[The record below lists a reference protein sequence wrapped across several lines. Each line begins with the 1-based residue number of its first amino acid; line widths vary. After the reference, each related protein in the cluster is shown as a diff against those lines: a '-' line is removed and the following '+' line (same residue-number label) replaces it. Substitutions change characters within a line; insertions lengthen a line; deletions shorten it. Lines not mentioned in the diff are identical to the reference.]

1 MKKIAFLGILFL
13 SFSSIAQAPSVS
25 SAKIA
30 FDRGDLVEAKKYI
43 DEASAKIF
51 GLSEQE
57 LNEGRIPKLLP
68 KFYLYRG
75 NIYMALYTS
84 PENTKNEYLDVVKES
99 YNKCIE
105 VEKKT
110 GKKRYSK
117 DAITRL
123 PGLGSDYVK
132 LAENLNFNENDKA
145 GAIKAYESAFSI
157 REYVGVLDT
166 MTLSYIG
173 FLSQDLASIYAKE
186 LDEYELKSKTGDK
199 DSLDYFKAKKA
210 NAKEAKITNFSK
222 AREIYEKLIQLDY
235 KNITW
240 SGILVEDGKR
250 YPFPDKNTLDSYVSS
265 ERATDPKR
273 SESTQHEI
281 YIQLLWVLRELEEIE
296 EYDRMLIVARNTFPK
311 NDDLLKM
318 QLQAYLDKEDYDGAL
333 SNLEE
338 ALTTDPTNALYLY
351 NAGFIYHQKKKDNS
365 KGREYYTRAMEADGK
380 YLDAIYML
388 GLMHIDKSNVVVEKI
403 NKLGRSEK
411 TKYNKYTKEK
421 NDELAKAL
429 TFFEKAYGINSKD
442 EATLEALKEVYYKLG
457 KYDDAKRIMS
467 ELSEL

>member
-30 FDRGDLVEAKKYI
+30 FDRGDLVEAKKHI
-43 DEASAKIF
+43 DEASVKIS

-132 LAENLNFNENDKA
+132 LAENLNFNEGDKA
-145 GAIKAYESAFSI
+145 AAVRAYESAFSI

-173 FLSQDLASIYAKE
+173 FLSQDN
-186 LDEYELKSKTGDK
+186 K
-199 DSLDYFKAKKA
+199 DFK
-210 NAKEAKITNFSK
+210 K

-365 KGREYYTRAMEADGK
+365 KGREYYTRAMEADDK

-388 GLMHIDKSNVVVEKI
+388 GLMHIDQSNVVVEKI

>member
-43 DEASAKIF
+43 DEASAKIS

-105 VEKKT
+105 VEKRT

-132 LAENLNFNENDKA
+132 LAENLNFNEGDKA

-173 FLSQDLASIYAKE
+173 FLSQDN
-186 LDEYELKSKTGDK
+186 K
-199 DSLDYFKAKKA
+199 DFKKAK
-210 NAKEAKITNFSK
+210 
-222 AREIYEKLIQLDY
+222 EIYEKLIQLDY

-351 NAGFIYHQKKKDNS
+351 NAGFIYHQKKKDIP

-388 GLMHIDKSNVVVEKI
+388 GLMHIDQSNVVVEKI

>member
-43 DEASAKIF
+43 DEASAKIS

-132 LAENLNFNENDKA
+132 LAENLNFNEGDKA
-145 GAIKAYESAFSI
+145 AAIRAYESAFSI

-173 FLSQDLASIYAKE
+173 FLSQDN
-186 LDEYELKSKTGDK
+186 K
-199 DSLDYFKAKKA
+199 DFK
-210 NAKEAKITNFSK
+210 K

-281 YIQLLWVLRELEEIE
+281 YIQLLWVLRELEEVE

-365 KGREYYTRAMEADGK
+365 KGREYYTRAMEADDK

-388 GLMHIDKSNVVVEKI
+388 GLMHIDQSNVVVEKI

>member
-1 MKKIAFLGILFL
+1 VRNQLQLKGFKNLFYSKSEIIFASQKKYKMKKIAFLGILFL

-43 DEASAKIF
+43 DEASAKIS

-132 LAENLNFNENDKA
+132 LAENLNFNEGDKA
-145 GAIKAYESAFSI
+145 AAIRAYESAFSI

-173 FLSQDLASIYAKE
+173 FLSQDN
-186 LDEYELKSKTGDK
+186 K
-199 DSLDYFKAKKA
+199 DFK
-210 NAKEAKITNFSK
+210 K

-281 YIQLLWVLRELEEIE
+281 YIQLLWVLRELEEVE

-365 KGREYYTRAMEADGK
+365 KGREYYTRAMEADDK

-388 GLMHIDKSNVVVEKI
+388 GLMHIDQSNVVVEKI

>member
-1 MKKIAFLGILFL
+1 VRNQLQLKGFKNLFYSKSEIIFASQKKYKMKKIAFLGILFL

-43 DEASAKIF
+43 DEASAKIS

-132 LAENLNFNENDKA
+132 LAENLNFNEGDKA
-145 GAIKAYESAFSI
+145 AAIRAYESAFSI

-173 FLSQDLASIYAKE
+173 FLSQDN
-186 LDEYELKSKTGDK
+186 K
-199 DSLDYFKAKKA
+199 DFK
-210 NAKEAKITNFSK
+210 K

-365 KGREYYTRAMEADGK
+365 KGREYYKRAMEADDK

-388 GLMHIDKSNVVVEKI
+388 GLMHIDQSNVVVEKI

>member
-1 MKKIAFLGILFL
+1 MKKIAFLGILCL
-13 SFSSIAQAPSVS
+13 SLSSAAQAPSVS

-43 DEASAKIF
+43 DEASAKIS

-132 LAENLNFNENDKA
+132 LAENLNFNEGDKA

-173 FLSQDLASIYAKE
+173 FLSQDN
-186 LDEYELKSKTGDK
+186 K
-199 DSLDYFKAKKA
+199 DFK
-210 NAKEAKITNFSK
+210 K

-365 KGREYYTRAMEADGK
+365 KGREYYTRAMEADDK

-388 GLMHIDKSNVVVEKI
+388 GLMHIDQSNVVVEKI

>member
-43 DEASAKIF
+43 DEASAKIS

-105 VEKKT
+105 VEKRT

-132 LAENLNFNENDKA
+132 LAENLNFNEGDKA

-173 FLSQDLASIYAKE
+173 FLSQDN
-186 LDEYELKSKTGDK
+186 K
-199 DSLDYFKAKKA
+199 DFKKAK
-210 NAKEAKITNFSK
+210 
-222 AREIYEKLIQLDY
+222 EIYEKLIQLDY

-351 NAGFIYHQKKKDNS
+351 NAGFIYHQKKKDIP
-365 KGREYYTRAMEADGK
+365 KGREYYTRAMEADDK

-388 GLMHIDKSNVVVEKI
+388 GLMHIDQSNVVVEKI

>member
-1 MKKIAFLGILFL
+1 MKKIAFLGLLFL

-43 DEASAKIF
+43 DEASAKISA
-51 GLSEQE
+51 LSEQE

-84 PENTKNEYLDVVKES
+84 PENSKNEYLDVVKES
-99 YNKCIE
+99 FNKCIE

-132 LAENLNFNENDKA
+132 LAENLNFNEGDKA
-145 GAIKAYESAFSI
+145 AAIKAYESAFSI
-157 REYVGVLDT
+157 REFVGVLDT

-173 FLSQDLASIYAKE
+173 FLSQDN
-186 LDEYELKSKTGDK
+186 K
-199 DSLDYFKAKKA
+199 DFK
-210 NAKEAKITNFSK
+210 K
-222 AREIYEKLIQLDY
+222 AREIYEKLIQLGY

-281 YIQLLWVLRELEEIE
+281 YIQLLWVLKELEEIE

-351 NAGFIYHQKKKDNS
+351 NAGFIYHQKKKDKV
-365 KGREYYTRAMEADGK
+365 KGREYYTRAMEADDK

-388 GLMHIDKSNVVVEKI
+388 GLMHIDQSNVVVEKI

-421 NDELAKAL
+421 NDELSKAL
-429 TFFEKAYGINSKD
+429 TFFEKAYAINVKD

>member
-1 MKKIAFLGILFL
+1 VRNQLQLKGFKNLFYSKSDIIFASQKKYKMKKIAFLGILFL

-43 DEASAKIF
+43 DEASAKIS

-132 LAENLNFNENDKA
+132 LAENLNFNEGDKA
-145 GAIKAYESAFSI
+145 AAIRAYESAFSI

-173 FLSQDLASIYAKE
+173 FLSQDN
-186 LDEYELKSKTGDK
+186 K
-199 DSLDYFKAKKA
+199 DFK
-210 NAKEAKITNFSK
+210 K

-365 KGREYYTRAMEADGK
+365 KGREYYTRAMEADDK

-388 GLMHIDKSNVVVEKI
+388 GLMHIDQSNVVVEKI

>member
-132 LAENLNFNENDKA
+132 LAENLNFNEGDKA

-173 FLSQDLASIYAKE
+173 FLSQDN
-186 LDEYELKSKTGDK
+186 K
-199 DSLDYFKAKKA
+199 DFK
-210 NAKEAKITNFSK
+210 K

>member
-43 DEASAKIF
+43 DEASAKIS

-132 LAENLNFNENDKA
+132 LAENLNFNEGDKA
-145 GAIKAYESAFSI
+145 AAIRAYESAFSI

-173 FLSQDLASIYAKE
+173 FLSQDN
-186 LDEYELKSKTGDK
+186 K
-199 DSLDYFKAKKA
+199 DFK
-210 NAKEAKITNFSK
+210 K

-250 YPFPDKNTLDSYVSS
+250 YPFPYKNTLDSYVSS

-296 EYDRMLIVARNTFPK
+296 EYDRMLIVARNTFSK

-365 KGREYYTRAMEADGK
+365 KGREYYTRAMEADDK

-388 GLMHIDKSNVVVEKI
+388 GLMHIDQSNVVVEKI

>member
-1 MKKIAFLGILFL
+1 MKKIAFLGILCL
-13 SFSSIAQAPSVS
+13 SLSSVAQAPSVS

-43 DEASAKIF
+43 DDASVTISS
-51 GLSEQE
+51 LSEQE

-75 NIYMALYTS
+75 NIYMSLYTS

-132 LAENLNFNENDKA
+132 LAENLNFNEGDKA
-145 GAIKAYESAFSI
+145 AAIKAYESAFSI

-173 FLSQDLASIYAKE
+173 FLSQDN
-186 LDEYELKSKTGDK
+186 K
-199 DSLDYFKAKKA
+199 DFK
-210 NAKEAKITNFSK
+210 K
-222 AREIYEKLIQLDY
+222 AREIYEKLIRLDY

-240 SGILVEDGKR
+240 SGVLVEDGKR

-281 YIQLLWVLRELEEIE
+281 YIQLLWVLRELKEVE
-296 EYDRMLIVARNTFPK
+296 EYDRMLIVARSTFPK

-333 SNLEE
+333 SNLKE
-338 ALTTDPTNALYLY
+338 ALTSDPTNALYLY
-351 NAGFIYHQKKKDNS
+351 NAGFIYHQKKKDKS
-365 KGREYYTRAMEADGK
+365 KGREYYTRAMEADDK

-388 GLMHIDKSNVVVEKI
+388 GLMHIDQSNVVVEKI

-411 TKYNKYTKEK
+411 TKYNNYTKEK
-421 NDELAKAL
+421 NDELSKAL
-429 TFFEKAYGINSKD
+429 GFFEKAYGINAKD

-467 ELSEL
+467 ELSGL

>member
-1 MKKIAFLGILFL
+1 MKKIAFLGLLFL

-43 DEASAKIF
+43 DEASAKIS

-105 VEKKT
+105 VEKRT

-132 LAENLNFNENDKA
+132 LAENLNFNEGDKA

-173 FLSQDLASIYAKE
+173 FLSQDN
-186 LDEYELKSKTGDK
+186 K
-199 DSLDYFKAKKA
+199 DFK
-210 NAKEAKITNFSK
+210 K

-351 NAGFIYHQKKKDNS
+351 NAGFIYHQKKKDIP

-388 GLMHIDKSNVVVEKI
+388 GLMHIDQSNVVVEKI

>member
-43 DEASAKIF
+43 DEASAKIS

-132 LAENLNFNENDKA
+132 LAENLNFNEGDKA
-145 GAIKAYESAFSI
+145 AAIRAYESAFSI

-173 FLSQDLASIYAKE
+173 FLSQDN
-186 LDEYELKSKTGDK
+186 K
-199 DSLDYFKAKKA
+199 DFK
-210 NAKEAKITNFSK
+210 K

-365 KGREYYTRAMEADGK
+365 KGREYYTRAMEADDK

-388 GLMHIDKSNVVVEKI
+388 GLMHIDQSNFVVEKI